1 LDLRHIRAWWSGG
14 DEPPRHGQEG
24 PHRPAQAKALLAGV
38 RPRDVAGKTRR
49 RIAADELADLV
60 AVEKKLKTLAKE
72 LEAMVKD
79 SGSTLMDMPGVGP
92 IVAGGCWPR

>member
-1 LDLRHIRAWWSGG
+1 
-14 DEPPRHGQEG
+14 
-24 PHRPAQAKALLAGV
+24 
-38 RPRDVAGKTRR
+38 VAGKTRR